1 MKKQLFIKTFGCQM
15 NEYDTEKI
23 VDVIDNNESV
33 SLVDS
38 PETADLIILNTC
50 SIREKA
56 EVKVYSDL
64 GRYRKLKENNPNIR
78 IAVGGC
84 VASQEGENII
94 KKAPYVDLVFGPQ
107 TLHRLPTLL
116 KQREKE
122 GKAQIDINFPEIE
135 KFDELPVSKFKGPS
149 AAISIMEGCS
159 KYCSF
164 CVVPYTR
171 GEEISRPLT
180 DILKEIIELTQL
192 GVKEIVLLGQNV
204 NAYRG
209 LMNNESICDFSMLLE
224 YVAEIEEIQRI
235 RFTTSHPNEMT
246 EELIACFKNID
257 KLSKQFHLPI
267 QSGSD
272 RVLSSMKRNYTV
284 LEYKSIIRKLKKAC
298 PDISITSDFIIGFP
312 NETKEEFEQTKMLME
327 EMNFD
332 YSFSFLY
339 SPRPG
344 TPAAFIED
352 NISILEKE
360 RRLKEFQEI
369 NVKQGK
375 LHTLKMIGST
385 QRVLID
391 QQSKRKKGVCLGKS
405 DNNRVVEIQGGQELL
420 NKFVTV
426 KITNITEK
434 NLEGVVLK

>member
-23 VDVIDNNESV
+23 VDVIDSNESV

-116 KQREKE
+116 RQREEE
-122 GKAQIDINFPEIE
+122 GTPQIDINFPEIE
-135 KFDELPVSKFKGPS
+135 KFDHLPVSKFKGPS
-149 AAISIMEGCS
+149 ATVSIMEGCS

-171 GEEISRPLT
+171 GEEISRPLN
-180 DILKEIIELTQL
+180 DILKEIIKLTQI

-209 LMNNESICDFSMLLE
+209 LISNESICDFSMLLE
-224 YVAEIEEIQRI
+224 YIAEIEEIQRI

-246 EELIACFKNID
+246 EDLIACFNKID

-312 NETKEEFEQTKMLME
+312 NETKDEFEQTKKLMKE
-327 EMNFD
+327 INFD

-344 TPAAFIED
+344 TPAAFIKD
-352 NISILEKE
+352 NIAQQEKE
-360 RRLKEFQEI
+360 RRLKEFQKI
-369 NVKQGK
+369 NVTQGK
-375 LHTLKMIGST
+375 VHTLKMIGTT
-385 QRVLID
+385 QRILID
-391 QQSKRKKGVCLGKS
+391 QSSKRKEGVYLGKT
-405 DNNRVVEIQGGQELL
+405 DNNRVVEIQGGPELL
-420 NKFVTV
+420 NKFVTI